1 MLSTNPTTI
10 GTPLV
15 ILIPY
20 KDFRHKIRIT
30 KKYLNMYKIED
41 WEGMLYM
48 KKRC

>member
-1 MLSTNPTTI
+1 MISTNPTI

-15 ILIPY
+15 ILIHY
-20 KDFRHKIRIT
+20 KDFKQKIRIT
-30 KKYLNMYKIED
+30 KKYLSMYKIED